1 MSTNNKLPLQ
11 RLAMTL
17 AQATLLFGMPRLA
30 VPLSVADEGTG
41 MPEDALAGVFEYFYQ
56 EA

>member
-1 MSTNNKLPLQ
+1 MDLL